1 MLNRFKTA
9 LVLSLVVVTLVS
21 CGGDT
26 SEKPKSESPKTVE
39 FNLTGGDQMKYNL
52 KAMVAKEG
60 DLIRVNFQ
68 NIGKMPKEAMGHN
81 FVLLKPGVDVAF
93 FATRAI
99 ASKHDDYI
107 PADELDKIIVHS
119 KLLGPGETDV
129 IEFTAPAKGTYKFI
143 CSFPGHYMSMQG
155 NLIVR

>member
-1 MLNRFKTA
+1 MLNRFKKYLFLLMT
-9 LVLSLVVVTLVS
+9 VLLVS
-21 CGGDT
+21 CGGD
-26 SEKPKSESPKTVE
+26 SGSKQNNEAPKTLE
-39 FNLTGGDQMKYNL
+39 FNLTGSDQMKFNL
-52 KAMVAKEG
+52 KNIVAKEG
-60 DLIRVNFQ
+60 DLIKINFQ

-93 FATRAI
+93 FATRAM